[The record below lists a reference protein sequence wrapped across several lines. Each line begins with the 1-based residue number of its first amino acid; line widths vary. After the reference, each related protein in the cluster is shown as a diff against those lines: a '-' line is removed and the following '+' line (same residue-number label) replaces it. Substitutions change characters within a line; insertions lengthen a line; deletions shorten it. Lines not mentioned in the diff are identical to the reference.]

1 MSSHHFT
8 VFSVAVATTPGGFQR
23 QARELQLLNS
33 REVRRGLLAPQRLE
47 AAAKSGE
54 WRLSLLD
61 GIFLILVY

>member
-1 MSSHHFT
+1 
-8 VFSVAVATTPGGFQR
+8 
-23 QARELQLLNS
+23 LQLLNS

-61 GIFLILVY
+61 GIF